1 MTLITAQGNGFYGLS
16 IMTTETPV
24 PQILEKLLE
33 IGGEKDTNLDFI
45 KFDQNTPLKTK
56 NQEGTVVMVQNIEG
70 IAAPKPVSIYDS
82 GNVEDEMMILN
93 LLQAKI

>member
-33 IGGEKDTNLDFI
+33 IGGEKAEGGGI